1 MFNELKTKASC
12 LKSKVVA
19 VPVAASTALLM
30 ATNCFAAD
38 EVATSMTSAM
48 TAVKTD
54 MLSVISVVA
63 PIGIAIAGV
72 ILVWRRGIGFFKSI
86 SK

>member
-1 MFNELKTKASC
+1 MSNLKEKFTG

-38 EVATSMTSAM
+38 EVTTAM
-48 TAVKTD
+48 TTAMTTVKTD
-54 MLSVISVVA
+54 MLSVIAVVA